1 MGSSLRPIE
10 GLVTEADIN
19 AVQSDWPAACDRMY
33 KHARRRI
40 KEIDRVARIH
50 RDPFE
55 PICRCSMLQATVGE
69 YRKITEEIL
78 RRMPDERHNAR
89 ARQKLSA
96 LA

>member
-55 PICRCSMLQATVGE
+55 PILPVLEAPSPVGE

-89 ARQKLSA
+89 AAQKPSVLS
-96 LA
+96 